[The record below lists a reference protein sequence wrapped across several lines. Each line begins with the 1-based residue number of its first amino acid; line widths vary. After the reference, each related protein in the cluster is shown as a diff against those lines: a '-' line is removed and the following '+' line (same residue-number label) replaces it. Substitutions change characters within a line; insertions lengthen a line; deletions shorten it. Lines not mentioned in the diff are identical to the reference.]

1 MTVSSTDRTAGPF
14 EGDDA
19 QTDFPFT
26 MRVFT
31 AADILATQTDADGIV
46 TTLMLGSDYTVALNA
61 DQRTSPGGTLTLL
74 AALPT
79 GETLEFTTDIQA
91 TQGTRLT
98 SAGGFYPSVI
108 EDALD
113 KLTILVQQHSIRASQ
128 QALRAP
134 EIGGVPALP
143 AAAVRANTQLLFDAN
158 GDPYCA
164 APASGSAADV
174 LLALASNDVGDG
186 SGLVGFDPTLNYAVA
201 TIGAALRCG
210 VVYPHLFPWL
220 APTDGSD
227 AGPAIRACIAANPGR
242 TIYLSRAGGA
252 TYSITSRDA
261 GAGLTLAALG
271 TRLTGDP
278 SVKLL
283 FTDAAA
289 YGINVTAGL
298 CRIDSLMLWGTNT
311 TAPTI
316 TALVHVATTAP
327 NCTVANCNLAYA
339 ATAEHVE
346 SYIFRS
352 IANSFSNC
360 DRYLYT
366 SGGDTADIQVI
377 GDCYGTTHIGTNAVV
392 EIAGSGGADIQA
404 RWEMMGQGK
413 LALSVQTTG
422 QRVIVHGKMENSGGI
437 YVGANAW
444 LRLDVEALDSY
455 YTDGGANKFFIDLA
469 AGGGRVDAT
478 GSTLNGPGSTS
489 GVTCVRSSSN
499 FIMGSGTIEQWQV
512 AGDFNADGNVN
523 IGDVTVSACTSGWD
537 ASSGTSGKVGPC
549 TYFSVTTPITRG
561 AGCDVNFVDGWT
573 GKSAWTPG
581 TIAAGSFATVTLTVT
596 GVLPGDD
603 GLVTYDQDL
612 GGCTLH
618 HQVRTDSIVV
628 LARNPTGAGIPVP
641 AGNLRYKVSGK
652 AA

>member
-1 MTVSSTDRTAGPF
+1 MTAPTANPVPSAAPQDLLYNAEQIDKVVNSSEATYPDRFGVQRLTLAGAVDTIRAINVRGAWASGTSYAPKDVVSNSGTWYIAIDTHTAGASF
-14 EGDDA
+14 AGD
-19 QTDFPFT
+19 
-26 MRVFT
+26 
-31 AADILATQTDADGIV
+31 
-46 TTLMLGSDYTVALNA
+46 
-61 DQRTSPGGTLTLL
+61 L
-74 AALPT
+74 AAHWRVYQGVVASDLA
-79 GETLEFTTDIQA
+79 GYA
-91 TQGTRLT
+91 TEAEG
-98 SAGGFYPSVI
+98 A
-108 EDALD
+108 
-113 KLTILVQQHSIRASQ
+113 
-128 QALRAP
+128 
-134 EIGGVPALP
+134 
-143 AAAVRANTQLLFDAN
+143 
-158 GDPYCA
+158 
-164 APASGSAADV
+164 
-174 LLALASNDVGDG
+174 
-186 SGLVGFDPTLNYAVA
+186 GLVGFDPTLNYAAA
-201 TIGAALRCG
+201 TIGAALRYSI
-210 VVYPHLFPWL
+210 VYPHLFPWL

-252 TYSITSRDA
+252 TYTISSTSS
-261 GAGLTLAALG
+261 GAYLTLAALG

-366 SGGDTADIQVI
+366 SGGTTADIQVL
-377 GDCYGTTHIGTNAVV
+377 GDQYGTTHIGTNAVV
-392 EIAGSGGADIQA
+392 EIAGSGGADIHA
-404 RWEMMGQGK
+404 RWEMMEQGK
-413 LALSVQTTG
+413 LALSVQTAG
-422 QRVIVHGKMENSGGI
+422 QRVIVRGKIENSGGI
-437 YVGANAW
+437 YVGPNAW

-455 YTDGGANKFFIDLA
+455 TGTVFIDLA
-469 AGGGRVDAT
+469 DGGGRVDAT
-478 GSTLNGPGSTS
+478 GSTLNGPGATS

-499 FIMGSGTIEQWQV
+499 FTMGSGTIEQWQV

-523 IGDVTVSACTSGWD
+523 IGDVLVGGCTSGWD

-549 TYFSVTTPITRG
+549 TMISVTTPITRG
-561 AGCDVNFVDGWT
+561 ASCDVNFVDGWT
-573 GKSAWTPG
+573 GKQSWTPG

-628 LARNPTGAGIPVP
+628 LVRNPTASGVTPT